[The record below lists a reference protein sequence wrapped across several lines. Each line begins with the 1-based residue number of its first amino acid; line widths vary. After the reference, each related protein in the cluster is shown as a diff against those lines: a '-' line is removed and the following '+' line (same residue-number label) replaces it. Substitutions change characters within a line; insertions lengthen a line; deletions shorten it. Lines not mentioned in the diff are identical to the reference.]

1 MEGVTPK
8 CGKRGKVLLPGNS
21 RHQGPEKNWPSG
33 QALTSESSPAREAR
47 QDKTL
52 NHKRKMMTEQYTK
65 ECVLTALGNQG
76 RESIITQSFINIG
89 ILRLGFCT

>member
-1 MEGVTPK
+1 
-8 CGKRGKVLLPGNS
+8 
-21 RHQGPEKNWPSG
+21 
-33 QALTSESSPAREAR
+33 
-47 QDKTL
+47 
-52 NHKRKMMTEQYTK
+52 MMTEQYTK